1 MSYIQDAFNLTREPL
16 NRLQVAVETQ
26 SFAVFTGEVG
36 LGKTTAIRCLK
47 ESLKDSEY
55 EFLYISDSKVSP
67 KWLYSTF
74 LAQLGVEPRLYN
86 GNCKR
91 LFLNQLKT
99 IRDTQHKTRLS
110 RFVEIKKAL
119 SPLFI

>member
-1 MSYIQDAFNLTREPL
+1 MSYIQDAFNLTREPFQKNISRECLFQSKSMRNAL

-91 LFLNQLKT
+91 LFLANSSV
-99 IRDTQHKTRLS
+99 H
-110 RFVEIKKAL
+110 
-119 SPLFI
+119 